1 MVSWL
6 IVHSTSAPRTNEGNV
21 RCFGEH
27 AKDYENGKVTTT
39 KGSWEAGVDGAKPGI
54 IMQARPKVG
63 QSYRPVYYKGQAE
76 DFA

>member
-39 KGSWEAGVDGAKPGI
+39 KASWEATKEWTPSTTS
-54 IMQARPKVG
+54 R
-63 QSYRPVYYKGQAE
+63 
-76 DFA
+76 